1 MGRTFLLAGLLVG
14 AGLGFAGAALADTKA
29 GVDAWTRG
37 DFAGAVKAWQAEAA
51 KGDGDAIFNLGQA
64 YRLGKGVPQDLTKAE
79 QLFGQAAAMGHLQA
93 ADNYG
98 LLLFQRGERA
108 RALPFIKAAAER
120 GDPRAQ

>member
-1 MGRTFLLAGLLVG
+1 MGRYVLL
-14 AGLGFAGAALADTKA
+14 AALALGAGFSFGQPAVADTKT

-37 DFAGAVKAWQAEAA
+37 DFAAAVREWQAGAT

-64 YRLGKGVPQDLTKAE
+64 YRLGKGVPQDLVRAE
-79 QLFGQAAAMGHLQA
+79 QLFGQAAGMGHLQA

-108 RALPFIKAAAER
+108 
-120 GDPRAQ
+120 